1 MEDRSFSFK
10 RGIIVLSTVYG
21 PVPSWRFGRSLG
33 IDVVVPPKTCS
44 FNCIYCQLGRT
55 QVKLSNPEEFK
66 NYVTTNDVERDLEK
80 YLVDIDINSIDVV
93 TFSGSG
99 EPTLNPDIGDIVDCV
114 HRLTSG
120 KVPIV
125 LLTNSSLLY
134 RDDIRRKVARF
145 DVVVAKVDAGDEK
158 AYRIINRP
166 IKDAPNIEAIKES
179 IKKLK
184 KEMNGRLMTQTMFL
198 HANFGFTNCEGE
210 SLTNLV
216 NALIDIEPDVIQIDT
231 PYRPGGEKFLKP
243 ASVDELRI
251 NAKHF
256 EDFMEKMNAHSE
268 LWVFGVHD
276 KRGRKVAWKEHVSV
290 SDEIMELLKRRPCRI
305 VDIADSIGISYSETL
320 KNIKRFLQK
329 SLIIERVSSNGE
341 KYYYPV

>member
-1 MEDRSFSFK
+1 VEESAFSFI

-55 QVKLSNPEEFK
+55 KVKLSNPTEFK
-66 NYVTTNDVERDLEK
+66 NYVTANDVERDLEK
-80 YLVDIDINSIDVV
+80 YLADIDVKSIDVV

-99 EPTLNPDIGDIVDCV
+99 EPTLNPDIGNIVDCV
-114 HRLTSG
+114 RRLTSG

-134 RDDIRRKVARF
+134 RDDIRRKVAKF
-145 DVVVAKVDAGDEK
+145 DVVVAKLDAGDEK
-158 AYRIINRP
+158 TYRIINRP
-166 IKDAPNIEAIKES
+166 VKDAPDIEVIKES

-184 KEMNGRLMTQTMFL
+184 KEMNGMLMTQTMFL
-198 HANFGFTNCEGE
+198 HTDFDFTNCEGE
-210 SLTNLV
+210 ALTHLM
-216 NALIDIEPDVIQIDT
+216 NAFVDIEPDTIQIDT

-243 ASVDELRI
+243 ASVDELKTI
-251 NAKHF
+251 AKSL
-256 EDFMEKMNAHSE
+256 EDFMEKMNVHPK

-290 SDEIMELLKRRPCRI
+290 SDETMELLKRRPCRI
-305 VDIADSIGISYSETL
+305 VDISDSIGISYSESLRSIKNLL
-320 KNIKRFLQK
+320 KKR
-329 SLIIERVSSNGE
+329 LIVERISSNGE

>member
-1 MEDRSFSFK
+1 VEESALSFI

-21 PVPSWRFGRSLG
+21 PVQSWRFGRSLG

-55 QVKLSNPEEFK
+55 KVKLSNPAEFK
-66 NYVTTNDVERDLEK
+66 NYVTANDVERDLEK
-80 YLVDIDINSIDVV
+80 YLADIDVKSIDVV

-99 EPTLNPDIGDIVDCV
+99 EPTLNPDIGDIVDRV
-114 HRLTSG
+114 RLLTIAE
-120 KVPIV
+120 VPIV

-134 RDDIRRKVARF
+134 RDEIRRKVAKF
-145 DVVVAKVDAGDEK
+145 DVVVAKLDAGDEK
-158 AYRIINRP
+158 TYRIINRP
-166 IKDAPNIEAIKES
+166 TKDSPDIEAIKES

-184 KEMNGRLMTQTMFL
+184 KEMKGRLMTQTMFL
-198 HANFGFTNCEGE
+198 RTNFNFTNCEE
-210 SLTNLV
+210 E
-216 NALIDIEPDVIQIDT
+216 ALIHLMDAFVEIDPDTIQIDT

-243 ASVDELRI
+243 ASVDELRTI
-251 NAKHF
+251 AKSF
-256 EDFMEKMNAHSE
+256 EDLMENMNVHSE

-305 VDIADSIGISYSETL
+305 VDIADSIGISYSESL
-320 KNIKRFLQK
+320 KSIKNLLQK
-329 SLIIERVSSNGE
+329 SLIIERISSNKE

>member
-1 MEDRSFSFK
+1 
-10 RGIIVLSTVYG
+10 LSTVYG

-66 NYVTTNDVERDLEK
+66 NYVTASDVERDLEK
-80 YLVDIDINSIDVV
+80 YLADIDINSIDVV

-120 KVPIV
+120 KIPIV

-166 IKDAPNIEAIKES
+166 IKDVPNIEVIKES
-179 IKKLK
+179 IEKLK

-198 HANFGFTNCEGE
+198 HMNSGFTNCEGK
-210 SLTNLV
+210 SLTNLM
-216 NALIDIEPDVIQIDT
+216 NALLDIEPDVVQIDT

-243 ASVDELRI
+243 ASVGELRT
-251 NAKHF
+251 NGKRF
-256 EDFMEKMNAHSE
+256 EDFMEKMHAHSE

-276 KRGRKVAWKEHVSV
+276 KRGRKVTWKEHVSV

-320 KNIKRFLQK
+320 KSVKNLLQK
-329 SLIIERVSSNGE
+329 SLITERVSSNAE